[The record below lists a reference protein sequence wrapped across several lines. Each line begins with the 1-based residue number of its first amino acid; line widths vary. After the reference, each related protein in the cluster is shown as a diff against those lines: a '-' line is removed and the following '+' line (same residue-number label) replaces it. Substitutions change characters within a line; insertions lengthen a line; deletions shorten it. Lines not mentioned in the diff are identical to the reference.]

1 MIVDPFTASFG
12 LGRVLRPVRVH
23 DGLWSITWPKW
34 LLPVTIVSDA
44 TIRSD
49 IMSRKKWLGCYLH
62 WWSQD
67 WTTVMQHWPVCH
79 WRLSR
84 HYSKF
89 NLAAH
94 LIFELSTPE
103 HVTLCLL
110 QLCSVFHGMC
120 LTYLSNT
127 IEPISAGWR
136 WYGLLWSSGS
146 GTTSGRIR
154 DVKFHCNV
162 SLAYFFFFL
171 FCSNFNKVRSCA
183 NTAIN

>member
-1 MIVDPFTASFG
+1 MANC
-12 LGRVLRPVRVH
+12 
-23 DGLWSITWPKW
+23 LWSITWPKW

-62 WWSQD
+62 WWPQD
-67 WTTVMQHWPVCH
+67 WTTAMQHWPVCH
-79 WRLSR
+79 WRLSC

-110 QLCSVFHGMC
+110 QLRSVFHGMC

-136 WYGLLWSSGS
+136 WYGLRSTSSTDYTLPWLRSKFSKHAFSFAGPS
-146 GTTSGRIR
+146 TWNVVLDLRAVSDFRKQLKTYFL
-154 DVKFHCNV
+154 VKLLM
-162 SLAYFFFFL
+162 S
-171 FCSNFNKVRSCA
+171 SNFWRLGF
-183 NTAIN
+183 